1 MFELFHSKPN
11 PAILS
16 ATFHCG
22 GIHHMAIETLPIT
35 GQLAALSQAQG
46 NLIDLGIKF
55 GPKLFAAILILV
67 AGHYVGRWV
76 GGMLDKIFKRMDLDI
91 TIRQLLM
98 RIVRGLFLGLFLI
111 MALQNLGIDLLPL
124 IAGLGMA
131 GAGIAL
137 AMQGVLSNLAAGLT
151 IIFTRPYRV
160 NEYISIANEEG
171 LVEDI
176 SLFSTTL
183 SHPDLSLVVI
193 PNRKIAGEILHN
205 YGQIRQIN
213 LTVRVGYETDLGQ
226 ALATVEEVLRSNPRV
241 LQNPRPIVQVIT
253 LADSSV
259 NIGVRPWVNVPDYSD
274 VIGELNRSVLETFRQ
289 KDISIPFP
297 QHEVRLLDTGS

>member
-1 MFELFHSKPN
+1 
-11 PAILS
+11 
-16 ATFHCG
+16 
-22 GIHHMAIETLPIT
+22 MAIESLPIT
-35 GQLAALSQAQG
+35 GQLAALGQAQDK
-46 NLIDLGIKF
+46 LIDQGIKF
-55 GPKLFAAILILV
+55 GPKPFAAILILV
-67 AGHYVGRWV
+67 VGHYIGRWA
-76 GGMLDKIFKRMDLDI
+76 GRMLDKILKRMELDI

-98 RIVRGLFLGLFLI
+98 RIVRGLILGLFLI

-171 LVEDI
+171 MVEEI

-183 SHPDLSLVVI
+183 SHPDLSLVVV

-205 YGQIRQIN
+205 YGQIRQVN
-213 LTVRVGYETDLGQ
+213 LTVRVAYDTDLGR
-226 ALATVEEVLRSNPRV
+226 ALATVEDALRSNPRV
-241 LQNPRPIVQVIT
+241 LQDPKPVVQVIT

-259 NIGVRPWVNVPDYSD
+259 NIGVRPWVKVPDYTD
-274 VIGELNRSVLETFRQ
+274 AIGELNRLVLESFRQ
-289 KDISIPFP
+289 RGISIALP
-297 QHEVRLLDTGS
+297 QREVRLLGADS